1 MGNAAWGAG
10 HHTGVGEGLALGE
23 EIGRAIGEKIGRH
36 KGLAIGFAIG
46 VAVSSA
52 AAVAAGVDLKRLDP
66 RRLVSQRL
74 SGREQDPSAMDSN
87 PIAGKGVYDKQEAG
101 DGNLGE

>member
-87 PIAGKGVYDKQEAG
+87 PIAEKGVYDKQEAG